1 MSGVPSNKIATS
13 RRTIQS
19 RAAGAGV
26 KYIRSI
32 WRRSAWDTVQLDGGG
47 PELRP
52 IRTGGGHPPI
62 PRRRR
67 SLQTWA
73 LPHSCGLR
81 PQVSCF
87 RGLAGSGKDA
97 LEIQELEDMV
107 SSLAGAGDRLGLITT
122 RWELRQA
129 RVPASAPLDSDPSF
143 PLDPV
148 VLSLPVPS

>member
-26 KYIRSI
+26 TYTGSI
-32 WRRSAWDTVQLDGGG
+32 WRRSAWDTFQLDGRD

-52 IRTGGGHPPI
+52 IRTDGSHPPI

-73 LPHSCGLR
+73 LPHTCGLR

-87 RGLAGSGKDA
+87 RGLAGSGKNA
-97 LEIQELEDMV
+97 LEIQELADMV
-107 SSLAGAGDRLGLITT
+107 SSLAGAGDWLGLITT

-129 RVPASAPLDSDPSF
+129 RVSGARSSR
-143 PLDPV
+143 
-148 VLSLPVPS
+148 